1 MKEVWKIV
9 ESYPNY
15 SISNLGNLK
24 SNITNKLLKKHT
36 TWNEYIVYDLY
47 KSNKHKRVFAHRL
60 VALAFIP
67 KIEGK
72 KYIDHIN
79 GIRNDNRAENL
90 RWCTIK
96 ENLNFPLA
104 KTNASISHIG
114 AELSESAKEK
124 LRILNS
130 GTGNPMYGKTHSDE
144 TKIKI
149 SKALQ
154 NPSEETR
161 KKIGESHKTPIIQLS
176 KDGKFIKEWGSISEV
191 AAFFNTSR
199 HCIGHCVNGNRKT
212 YKGFIFKRK

>member
-114 AELSESAKEK
+114 VELSESAKEK
-124 LRILNS
+124 LRILNL